1 MLPDQPGE
9 MAFFLKFRVAPGHIL
24 LTTTGPYRE
33 VVEEEA
39 AAARLEVGNTYITT
53 EKARLA
59 LAGRQARG
67 QPGQAGQ
74 PGVWAKRGQQGQ
86 RVHCRVD
93 HAQWSRTQVLVA
105 QEALPGKL

>member
-1 MLPDQPGE
+1 
-9 MAFFLKFRVAPGHIL
+9 MASFLKFRVAPGHIL
-24 LTTTGPYRE
+24 LTTTGPYQE
-33 VVEEEA
+33 VAEEAA

-53 EKARLA
+53 ENMNIA

-67 QPGQAGQ
+67 QPGQPGQ

-93 HAQWSRTQVLVA
+93 HAQWSRLRVLVA